1 MVKINNDNS
10 ISQHSKT
17 FSFASIFLP
26 NKIKYD
32 VYKMYQF
39 CRSYDDSADKDVTVP
54 DKKYETE
61 LNKLGINKKALE
73 QLKIGIDS
81 DRNFNRF
88 IGMDDLIVY
97 SYRVAGCVGIMMC
110 DVLNVENDKDKYY
123 AIDLG
128 IAMQITNIC
137 RDVFEDATN
146 KRIYIPKE
154 IMPNDDLNSI
164 DNQEIFK
171 YVCKLHDFAEEYYSS
186 ALNGITSIPL
196 KSRFSILLALRLYQ
210 AIGRKILSNE
220 NLFFKQ
226 TINTTLLEKLKIFLK
241 CIFEFFFCFLFR
253 FKKNHNSELH
263 SSLTGLPFIH
273 DKV

>member
-1 MVKINNDNS
+1 M
-10 ISQHSKT
+10 
-17 FSFASIFLP
+17 
-26 NKIKYD
+26 
-32 VYKMYQF
+32 
-39 CRSYDDSADKDVTVP
+39 YDDSADKDTSIP
-54 DKKYETE
+54 DDLYETE

-81 DRNFNRF
+81 DRNFKRF
-88 IGMDDLIVY
+88 IRMDDLIIY

-110 DVLNVENDKDKYY
+110 DVLNVENNKDKYY

-137 RDVFEDATN
+137 RDVFEDAAN

-154 IMPNDDLNSI
+154 IMPGDDLHSI

-171 YVCKLHDFAEEYYSS
+171 YICRLHDFAEEYYSS
-186 ALNGITSIPL
+186 ALNGISCIPL
-196 KSRFSILLALRLYQ
+196 RSRFSILLALRLYQ
-210 AIGRKILSNE
+210 AIGRKILNNE

-226 TINTTLLEKLKIFLK
+226 TINTTLIEKLIIFLK
-241 CIFEFFFCFLFR
+241 CIFEFFFCFLFT
-253 FKKNHNSELH
+253 FKKKHDSELH
-263 SSLTGLPFIH
+263 SCLTGLPFIH

>member
-1 MVKINNDNS
+1 MDKINNDNS

-17 FSFASIFLP
+17 FSFASMFLP
-26 NKIKYD
+26 RKIKHD

-39 CRSYDDSADKDVTVP
+39 CRSYDDSVDKDASVP
-54 DKKYETE
+54 DEQYETE

-88 IGMDDLIVY
+88 TRMDDLIVY

-241 CIFEFFFCFLFR
+241 CIFEFFFFFLFR

-263 SSLTGLPFIH
+263 SCLTGLPFIH
-273 DKV
+273 DQV

>member
-1 MVKINNDNS
+1 MDKINNDNS

-26 NKIKYD
+26 NKIKHD

-39 CRSYDDSADKDVTVP
+39 CRSYDDSVDKDASVP
-54 DKKYETE
+54 DEQYETE

-110 DVLNVENDKDKYY
+110 DVLNVENDQDKYY

-137 RDVFEDATN
+137 RDVFEDAAN

>member
-1 MVKINNDNS
+1 MDKINNVNS

-26 NKIKYD
+26 RKIKHD

-39 CRSYDDSADKDVTVP
+39 CRSYDDSADEEISVP
-54 DKKYETE
+54 DEQYETE

-110 DVLNVENDKDKYY
+110 DVLNVENNQDKYY

-137 RDVFEDATN
+137 RDVFEDAAN
-146 KRIYIPKE
+146 KRIYIPKD
-154 IMPNDDLNSI
+154 IMPNDDFNSI

-263 SSLTGLPFIH
+263 SCLTGLPFIH

>member
-1 MVKINNDNS
+1 MDKINNDNS

-26 NKIKYD
+26 RKIKHD

-39 CRSYDDSADKDVTVP
+39 CRSYDDSVDKDASVP
-54 DKKYETE
+54 DEQYETE

-110 DVLNVENDKDKYY
+110 DVLNVENNQDKYY

-137 RDVFEDATN
+137 RDVFEDAAN

-154 IMPNDDLNSI
+154 IMPNDDLHLI

-186 ALNGITSIPL
+186 ALNGISSIPL
-196 KSRFSILLALRLYQ
+196 RSRFSILLALRLYQ

-226 TINTTLLEKLKIFLK
+226 TINTTLIEKLIIFLK

-253 FKKNHNSELH
+253 FKKKHDSELH
-263 SSLTGLPFIH
+263 SCLTGLPFIH

>member
-1 MVKINNDNS
+1 MDKINNVNS

-26 NKIKYD
+26 RKIKHN

-39 CRSYDDSADKDVTVP
+39 CRSYDDSADEDISVP
-54 DKKYETE
+54 DEQYETE

-137 RDVFEDATN
+137 RDVFEDAAN

-164 DNQEIFK
+164 DNQKIFK

-241 CIFEFFFCFLFR
+241 CIFEFFFCFIFR

-263 SSLTGLPFIH
+263 SCLTGLPFIH

>member
-1 MVKINNDNS
+1 MDKINNVNS

-26 NKIKYD
+26 RKIKHD

-39 CRSYDDSADKDVTVP
+39 CRSYDDSADEEISVP
-54 DKKYETE
+54 DEQYETE

-97 SYRVAGCVGIMMC
+97 SYSVAGCVGIMMC

-137 RDVFEDATN
+137 RDVFEDAAN

-164 DNQEIFK
+164 DNQKIFK

-241 CIFEFFFCFLFR
+241 CIFVFFFCFLFR

-263 SSLTGLPFIH
+263 SCLTGLPFIH

>member
-1 MVKINNDNS
+1 MDKINNDNS

-32 VYKMYQF
+32 VYKIYQF
-39 CRSYDDSADKDVTVP
+39 CRLYDDSADKDTSIP
-54 DKKYETE
+54 DDLYETE

-110 DVLNVENDKDKYY
+110 DVLNVENNQDKYY

-137 RDVFEDATN
+137 RDVFEDAAN

-154 IMPNDDLNSI
+154 IMPGDDLHSI
-164 DNQEIFK
+164 DNQKIFK
-171 YVCKLHDFAEEYYSS
+171 YICRLHDFAEEYYSS
-186 ALNGITSIPL
+186 ALNGISSIPL
-196 KSRFSILLALRLYQ
+196 RSRFSILLALRLYQ
-210 AIGRKILSNE
+210 AIGRKILCNE

-226 TINTTLLEKLKIFLK
+226 TINTTLIEKLIIFLK

-273 DKV
+273 D

>member
-1 MVKINNDNS
+1 MDKINNDNS

-32 VYKMYQF
+32 VYKIYQF
-39 CRSYDDSADKDVTVP
+39 CRLYDDSADKDTSIP
-54 DKKYETE
+54 DDLYETE

-88 IGMDDLIVY
+88 IRMDDLIIY

-110 DVLNVENDKDKYY
+110 DVLNVENNKDKYY

-137 RDVFEDATN
+137 RDVFEDAAN

-164 DNQEIFK
+164 DNQEMFK

-273 DKV
+273 D

>member
-1 MVKINNDNS
+1 MDKINNDNS

-26 NKIKYD
+26 RKIKHD

-39 CRSYDDSADKDVTVP
+39 CRSYDDSADEEISVP
-54 DKKYETE
+54 DEQYETE

-110 DVLNVENDKDKYY
+110 DVLNVENNQDKYY

-137 RDVFEDATN
+137 RDVFEDAAN

-154 IMPNDDLNSI
+154 IMPNDDFNSI